1 MMTPHERKFHGGG
14 GPGGDVIRMTI
25 ITMAVIDKQEETK
38 GAIRSKKN

>member
-25 ITMAVIDKQEETK
+25 MMRAVIEKQEEIK
-38 GAIRSKKN
+38 GPIRSKKN